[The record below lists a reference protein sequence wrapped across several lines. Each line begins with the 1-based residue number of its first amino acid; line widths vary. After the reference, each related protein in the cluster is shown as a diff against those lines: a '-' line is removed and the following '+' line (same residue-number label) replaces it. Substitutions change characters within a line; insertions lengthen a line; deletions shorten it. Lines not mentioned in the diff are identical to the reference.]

1 MLGPTTDGF
10 FDLTASADNFQLTV
24 GLLAGL
30 AGGLRGLEGNDVI
43 SGSAA
48 PELINGNQ
56 GNDTVMG
63 GGGNDVLFG
72 GKDNDLI
79 MGNQGK
85 DLLFGDDGIDTLL
98 GGQENDYLSGNQGND
113 ILSGDKGDDWLRGGK
128 GDDLLTGLD
137 GNDILIG
144 DFDKDTLIGGAGD
157 DTLVLRTDTAA
168 NDPASADII
177 REFNNGLD
185 RIGLTAG
192 LTAADLSLEAGSIAP
207 GSADTLIRIRTSG
220 AILGWVEGVSPNQIE
235 SARFVSVD
243 AVLATE
249 GSTVNNLLSAVASS
263 TSVVRTAALTPTP
276 ININLNS
283 LPAPF
288 QTPSIAN
295 PAQIV
300 PIPDN
305 PVLQVPAGFEVNV
318 FAAGLTR
325 PRWLAATPT
334 GDLLVTETPENRIRL
349 LRDTNGDRVADVR
362 TTFAGPEN
370 GLNQP
375 FGMAFAGNYF
385 YVGNTDSVVR
395 FPYTNGQLQIAGRG
409 EKIADLPQGGH
420 WTRTLALSPDGQQLY
435 VAIGSNSNVNP
446 EALPRASVQV
456 MNLDG
461 SNQRTFASGLRNPT
475 GLDFNP
481 VTGQLY
487 TVVNERDGL
496 GDDLVPDYLTGL
508 SAGEFY
514 GWPYA
519 YLAPNLLDPRR
530 TVNGVSERPDLVAT
544 TRTPDVLFQAHS
556 APLGLQ
562 FYDGQTF
569 PEQYRNGAF
578 VAFRGSWNR
587 NQGTGYKLVY
597 APFGADGRPQ
607 GFYQDFLTGFLVS
620 PAGSMTWGRPVGLQ
634 TMPDGSLL
642 VAEEEN
648 NRIYRIQYRN
658 S

>member
-1 MLGPTTDGF
+1 MLGPTGDGF
-10 FDLTASADNFQLTV
+10 YDLTASADNFQLTV

-30 AGGLRGLEGNDVI
+30 PGGLRGLEGNDMV
-43 SGSAA
+43 SGSGA

-56 GNDTVMG
+56 GNDSVMG
-63 GGGNDVLFG
+63 GAGNDVLFG
-72 GKDNDLI
+72 GTDNDLLV
-79 MGNQGK
+79 GNQGN
-85 DLLFGDDGIDTLL
+85 DLLFGNEGADTLL
-98 GGQENDYLSGNQGND
+98 GGQDNDYISGNQGND
-113 ILSGDKGDDWLRGGK
+113 VLTGDKGNDWLRGGK

-137 GNDILIG
+137 GNDVLSG
-144 DFDKDTLIGGAGD
+144 DFGRDTLIGGAGD
-157 DTLVLRTDTAA
+157 DTLVLRTDTAVTDA
-168 NDPASADII
+168 ASADII

-185 RIGLTAG
+185 RIGLSGG
-192 LTAADLSLEAGSIAP
+192 LTAADLSLEAASIAP
-207 GSADTLIRIRTSG
+207 GGAGTLIRIRSSG
-220 AILGWVEGVSPNQIE
+220 AILGWVEGVSPNQIG
-235 SARFVSVD
+235 SANFVSAD
-243 AVLATE
+243 ALLPTE
-249 GSTVNNLLSAVASS
+249 GSTVNNLLSAVPSS

-276 ININLNS
+276 INVSLNS
-283 LPAPF
+283 LPAPY
-288 QTPSIAN
+288 QSASTIK
-295 PAQIV
+295 PAQMV

-318 FAAGLTR
+318 FAGGLTK
-325 PRWLAATPT
+325 PRWLAVTPT

-349 LRDTNGDRVADVR
+349 LRDTNGDGVADAR

-375 FGMAFAGNYF
+375 FGMVFAGNYF

-395 FPYTNGQLQIAGRG
+395 FPYTNGQLQITGTG
-409 EKIADLPQGGH
+409 EKIADLPGGGH

-435 VAIGSNSNVNP
+435 VAVGSNSNVTP
-446 EALPRASVQV
+446 EELPRASVQV

-461 SNQRTFASGLRNPT
+461 TNQRTFASGLRNPT

-481 VTGQLY
+481 VTGKLY

-496 GDDLVPDYLTGL
+496 GNDLVPDYLTGL
-508 SAGEFY
+508 SAGEYY

-519 YLAPNLLDPRR
+519 YLASNRVDPRR
-530 TVNGVSERPDLVAT
+530 TVNGVSERPDLVAS
-544 TRTPDVLFQAHS
+544 TRTPDLLFQAHS

-569 PEQYRNGAF
+569 PQQYRNGAF

-587 NQGTGYKLVY
+587 DQGTGYKLVF

-607 GFYQDFLTGFLVS
+607 GSYQDFLTGFMLD
-620 PAGSMTWGRPVGLQ
+620 PAGPTTWGRPVGLQ

-658 S
+658 T